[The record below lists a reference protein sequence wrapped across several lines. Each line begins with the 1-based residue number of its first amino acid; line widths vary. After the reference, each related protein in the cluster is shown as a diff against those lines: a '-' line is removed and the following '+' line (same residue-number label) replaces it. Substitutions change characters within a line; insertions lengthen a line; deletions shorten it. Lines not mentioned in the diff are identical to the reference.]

1 MMFSDSAS
9 LGEIDEDQGWPSV
22 QPPSSRSRSIAAL
35 RVRGS
40 NGVGKAKV
48 TSTRTA
54 NGQIGF
60 LLVAPAFGLGQTV
73 QFVAKIIHVHVSSIP
88 FASWMATWNEFGQL
102 AGGSQGARVRP
113 QAPAG

>member
-22 QPPSSRSRSIAAL
+22 QPPSSRNHMTVAL
-35 RVRGS
+35 RVHGS
-40 NGVGKAKV
+40 NAAGSAG
-48 TSTRTA
+48 TSTQKA
-54 NGQIGF
+54 SGQSGF